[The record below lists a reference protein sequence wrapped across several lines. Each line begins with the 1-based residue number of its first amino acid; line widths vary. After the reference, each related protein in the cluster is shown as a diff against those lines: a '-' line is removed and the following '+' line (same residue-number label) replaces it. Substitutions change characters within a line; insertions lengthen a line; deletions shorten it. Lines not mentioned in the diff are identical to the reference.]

1 MGQFAEYE
9 PREPGVGTA
18 GGVGTTGGADTAN
31 HPAVAVR
38 AATSADIDAMARVQE
53 AAGRLAHRD
62 HWERAIANPEC
73 CLVVAEDR
81 ETGTVVGWAQTH
93 LHTEPQDAAP
103 AGHYL
108 GGVTVE
114 PGWRRRGVA
123 VALTEARMRWLTD
136 RVDHV
141 FYVVNPANRAS
152 IDLHHRWRFEEVL
165 RAETLTGVEFTGGI
179 GILMRAALR

>member
-1 MGQFAEYE
+1 MGEFAEYE
-9 PREPGVGTA
+9 SHERGVDNA
-18 GGVGTTGGADTAN
+18 GD
-31 HPAVAVR
+31 PALAVR
-38 AATSADIDAMARVQE
+38 VATLADIDAMARVQE

-62 HWERAIANPEC
+62 SWERAIANPER
-73 CLVVAEDR
+73 CLVVAEDPQ
-81 ETGTVVGWAQTH
+81 TGTVVGWAQTY

-108 GGVTVE
+108 GGVTVD

-123 VALTEARMRWLTD
+123 VALTEARLRWLTD
-136 RVDHV
+136 RAERVDHV

-152 IDLHHRWRFEEVL
+152 IDLHHRWGFEEVL
-165 RAETLTGVEFTGGI
+165 RADTLTGVRFTGGT